1 MDITHRD
8 YYQPWR
14 TIDRFHRDADA
25 LWRLLRP
32 PVARARNVS
41 EWVPAV
47 DIKEEEARFLIRA
60 DVPGVDAADLDI
72 TMTDGV
78 LSVQGKRESR
88 KEDNEAGYGRTERIH
103 GRFKRSFSLPDTADP
118 NRIEAGYQNG
128 VLEISI
134 PKQEPAEPRR
144 IEIKA
149 S

>member
-1 MDITHRD
+1 MDIIHRD
-8 YYQPWR
+8 FYQPWR

-25 LWRLLRP
+25 LSRLFRP
-32 PVARARNVS
+32 PVAQARKVS

-47 DIKEEEARFLIRA
+47 DVREEEERFVIRA
-60 DVPGVDAADLDI
+60 DVPGVVAEDLDI

-88 KEDNEAGYGRTERIH
+88 QEDEEVGYRRTERIH
-103 GRFKRSFSLPDTADP
+103 GHFKRSFSLPDTADP

-134 PKQEPAEPRR
+134 PKQERAEPKR
-144 IEIKA
+144 IEVKA